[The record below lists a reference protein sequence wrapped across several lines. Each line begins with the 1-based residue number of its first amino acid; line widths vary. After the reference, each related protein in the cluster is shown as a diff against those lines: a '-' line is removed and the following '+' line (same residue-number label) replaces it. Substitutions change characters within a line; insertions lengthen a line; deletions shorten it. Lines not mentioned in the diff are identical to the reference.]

1 MFHYLDHPFTVMHD
15 KYGHFTIIILMHDRY
30 SDDPFTDLHDKWPD
44 HLQFTVSQ
52 WISFRVF
59 RQSAAWYS
67 LWMVTNLRPGRRSWN
82 FLGGGKYF
90 FHAETG
96 ATRFFIVHALP
107 REQNFIHAWS
117 WGGYFIFA
125 SHFA

>member
-1 MFHYLDHPFTVMHD
+1 MDGKEFTSREEE
-15 KYGHFTIIILMHDRY
+15 LE
-30 SDDPFTDLHDKWPD
+30 
-44 HLQFTVSQ
+44 
-52 WISFRVF
+52 
-59 RQSAAWYS
+59 
-67 LWMVTNLRPGRRSWN
+67 